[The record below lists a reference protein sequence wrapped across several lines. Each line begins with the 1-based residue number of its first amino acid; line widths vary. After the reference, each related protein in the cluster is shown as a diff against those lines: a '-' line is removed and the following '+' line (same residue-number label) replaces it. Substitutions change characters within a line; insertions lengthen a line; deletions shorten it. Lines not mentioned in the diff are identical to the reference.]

1 MPTGLLVHTDTC
13 EMVESI
19 TVAGLSNTD
28 LGVTVVKQSL
38 ASRLV
43 WAQSSQPP
51 PVRKALTVQ
60 TPNECL
66 GLSPKLTS
74 CFFYASL

>member
-1 MPTGLLVHTDTC
+1 MPTGLLVHTDTY

-43 WAQSSQPP
+43 
-51 PVRKALTVQ
+51 
-60 TPNECL
+60 
-66 GLSPKLTS
+66 
-74 CFFYASL
+74 